1 MKNTNE
7 VFNPHLK
14 VSKYQWGEKEG
25 TDKMKSMTP
34 GESVRKKKMAEQKI
48 PYLFMTSE
56 QRARLHEEASQLEFD
71 GIQTKNLDMCPGA
84 YKEFKKMIET
94 IRSGKH
100 IGEITG
106 HQPEKPQSYTP
117 TSDVQRTVAAGIAMK
132 PQTLK
137 HMQFKQY
144 TGL

>member
-1 MKNTNE
+1 MFKFTE
-7 VFNPHLK
+7 VYDPHLK

-25 TDKMKSMTP
+25 VNKMKSMTP
-34 GESVRKKKMAEQKI
+34 GETLKKKKMAEQKI
-48 PYLFMTSE
+48 PYLFMTAA
-56 QRARLHEEASQLEFD
+56 QRQQLQEENMQLEFD
-71 GIQTKNLDMCPGA
+71 GIQTRNLDMCPGA

-106 HQPEKPQSYTP
+106 HEPEQTKTTP
-117 TSDVQRTVAAGIAMK
+117 VSDTLRKVEAGIAMK
-132 PQTLK
+132 PQRLK

-144 TGL
+144 TES